1 MRSLSTHPLLSVYV
15 SNKNYFDSCTLSIS
29 NIKEGSLEK
38 RFQLLAHPSKQ
49 PRRFSG
55 IFRLISIFVFLS
67 SYFVTWEPLPVDNS
81 STMNEQD
88 FILTEENAYA
98 ILNEDGTYDI
108 YLYGEYLE
116 TVTSLK
122 YYDSSLP
129 IYTRNNSN

>member
-1 MRSLSTHPLLSVYV
+1 
-15 SNKNYFDSCTLSIS
+15 
-29 NIKEGSLEK
+29 
-38 RFQLLAHPSKQ
+38 
-49 PRRFSG
+49 
-55 IFRLISIFVFLS
+55 
-67 SYFVTWEPLPVDNS
+67 
-81 STMNEQD
+81 MNEQD

-129 IYTRNNSN
+129 VYMRDQYPQDQ